1 MSAESAPI
9 SLSRFAAALHD
20 LPISALYAKHA
31 ELTNSLAHLESSN
44 QQLADFAREHDDRDC
59 YEALLE
65 NRQVVKNMR
74 ERVDAVRSEVEIVRG
89 LLWMPG
95 DEVLKR
101 EEEGAAPGLVGQV
114 NGGRAVQTNGD
125 TAAQANG
132 DRAAQAN
139 GVVEPAPGREG
150 AGAQEGAAAQGGDG
164 EEGVYL

>member
-74 ERVDAVRSEVEIVRG
+74 ERVDAVRSEVEVVRG

-101 EEEGAAPGLVGQV
+101 EE
-114 NGGRAVQTNGD
+114 GRIR
-125 TAAQANG
+125 
-132 DRAAQAN
+132 RADASWTRN
-139 GVVEPAPGREG
+139 WRCRPCDSRRLCGRPEVWCRG
-150 AGAQEGAAAQGGDG
+150 
-164 EEGVYL
+164 